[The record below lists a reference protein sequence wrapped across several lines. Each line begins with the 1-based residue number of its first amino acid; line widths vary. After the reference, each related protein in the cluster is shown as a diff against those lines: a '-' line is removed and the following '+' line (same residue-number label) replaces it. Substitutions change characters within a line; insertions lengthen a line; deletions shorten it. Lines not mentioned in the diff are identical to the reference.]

1 MALENLQ
8 IIIDLLKNEECLA
21 SVDFEKA
28 KLKKVK
34 FRKPNNV
41 IKDLEIINLKLRYD
55 CGELEVM
62 DYLIQISD
70 YVKEF
75 DH

>member
-1 MALENLQ
+1 M
-8 IIIDLLKNEECLA
+8 IYILKNEECLA

-28 KLKKVK
+28 KMKKVK
-34 FRKPNNV
+34 SRKPKNI
-41 IKDLEIINLKLRYD
+41 IKDLEITNLKLRYD

-62 DYLIQISD
+62 DYLMQISN
-70 YVKEF
+70 YAKEF